1 MQIHFIYL
9 LLENGISYYHNID
22 PIFKDQFQDELFGNI
37 LSAFQSASK
46 HIFKSQICKI
56 QLDTY
61 SIVIREFICQNIP
74 VTIIVGTDL
83 PNILILN
90 RFTNQFVNMF
100 QSLLQFFNLDLNT
113 PEITSEFRKNV
124 DLIYDQLRQS
134 VLV

>member
-9 LLENGISYYHNID
+9 VLENGLSYYHNIE
-22 PIFKDQFQDELFGNI
+22 PRFKDQFQEELLGNL

-61 SIVIREFICQNIP
+61 SIVIREFICQDIP
-74 VTIIVGTDL
+74 VTVVIGTDL
-83 PNILILN
+83 PNILLLN

-100 QSLLQFFNLDLNT
+100 QSLLQFFHLDLHI
-113 PEITSEFRKNV
+113 PEITPEFRQSV
-124 DLIYDQLRQS
+124 DLIYNQLRSS